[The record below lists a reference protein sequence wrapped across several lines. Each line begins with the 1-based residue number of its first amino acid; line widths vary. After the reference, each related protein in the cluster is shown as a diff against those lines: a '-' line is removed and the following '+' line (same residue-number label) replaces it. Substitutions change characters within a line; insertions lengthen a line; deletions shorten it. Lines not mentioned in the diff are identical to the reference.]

1 MQYPKCNELSFSFS
15 YGKITSLEDN
25 QILHNASTDNGSS
38 GAPIIRRCKDNYII
52 GLHYG
57 GIQKENN
64 FATIFDSILNDINK
78 NCINCIYIKKD
89 NENEIQLLYDY
100 SNEDFKYSDEE
111 TYKYI
116 EDENEKLQYLEAK
129 ELNKKI
135 YEDYMELYINEKKV
149 KFNYKYKDRENKE
162 IKVKFKFKKTVNN
175 MSHMFYDCSSIV
187 SIDLSSFNTNKVTNM
202 SHLFYGC
209 SSLASI
215 DLTSFYTN
223 KVTNM
228 NHLFYGCSSLVS
240 IDLSSFNTN
249 NVNNMKGMFCDCSSL
264 KSINLSSFNTDKVTN
279 MSYMFS
285 YCSSLESL
293 DLTSFNTNKVT
304 NMRSMFENCTSLKL
318 LDISSFNTDKVT
330 NMMGM
335 FIFCSSLESLDLSLF
350 NTKNAIMY
358 RIFTSCPIKTIK
370 INNKKDPILKFVH
383 KDTIIK

>member
-1 MQYPKCNELSFSFS
+1 LQYPKCNELSFSFS

-209 SSLASI
+209 SSL
-215 DLTSFYTN
+215 
-223 KVTNM
+223 
-228 NHLFYGCSSLVS
+228 VS